1 MAQWY
6 DLSVTISPDLP
17 VWPAFDPPRIEP
29 IKRVAQGDISNV
41 SRFTMATHVS
51 SHVDA
56 PLHCFDDTTSVDEL
70 PLDLLIG
77 GAYVVDMTGVD
88 LATVADF
95 EARGI
100 PQETERLI
108 VKTDASKLWEGEPLE
123 GPEPSFTADAARW
136 MVERGIRLV
145 CVDGM
150 AVGRGQEDR
159 LDTHRTLLAA
169 GIPIVECLNLTP
181 LEAGRYELVC
191 MPLKLLRT
199 DGAPA
204 RVAAWGPLEE

>member
-6 DLSVTISPDLP
+6 DISVTISSDLP
-17 VWPAFDPPRIEP
+17 VWPAFDPPLIEP
-29 IKRVAQGDISNV
+29 IKRVAQGDTSNV
-41 SRFTMATHVS
+41 SKLTMATHVS

-56 PLHCFDDTTSVDEL
+56 PLHCFDGTTSVDEL

-77 GAYVVDMTGVD
+77 SAYVVDMTGVD
-88 LATVADF
+88 LAEIADF
-95 EARGI
+95 ESRNI
-100 PQETERLI
+100 PEDAERLI
-108 VKTDASKLWEGEPLE
+108 IKTDASRLWEGEPLE
-123 GPEPSFTADAARW
+123 GSEPTFTADVARW

-159 LDTHRTLLAA
+159 LNTHRTLLAA
-169 GIPIVECLNLTP
+169 GIPVVECLNLT
-181 LEAGRYELVC
+181 EVGAGRYELVC
-191 MPLKLLRT
+191 LPLKLRRT

-204 RVAAWGPLEE
+204 RVAVWGPLEE

>member
-6 DLSVTISPDLP
+6 DLSVAISSDLP
-17 VWPAFDPPRIEP
+17 VWPIFDPPRIEA
-29 IKRVAQGDISNV
+29 IKSVADGDISNV
-41 SRFTMATHVS
+41 SRLTMATHVS
-51 SHVDA
+51 THVDA
-56 PLHCFDDTTSVDEL
+56 PLHCFDDVTSVDEL

-77 GAYVVDMTGVD
+77 DAYVLDLTGVD

-95 EARGI
+95 EARDI
-100 PQETERLI
+100 PQDVERLI

-123 GPEPSFTADAARW
+123 GPEPTFTGDAARW

-150 AVGRGQEDR
+150 AVGRGEEDR
-159 LDTHRTLLAA
+159 LDAHRALLSA
-169 GIPIVECLNLTP
+169 GIPVVECLNLTQ
-181 LEAGRYELVC
+181 LETGHYSLVC

-204 RVAAWGPLEE
+204 RVAAWGPLED